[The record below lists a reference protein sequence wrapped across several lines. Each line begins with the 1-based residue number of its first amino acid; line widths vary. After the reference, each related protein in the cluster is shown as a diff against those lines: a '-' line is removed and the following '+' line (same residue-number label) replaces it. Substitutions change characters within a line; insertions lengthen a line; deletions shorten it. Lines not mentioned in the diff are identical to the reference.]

1 MAMNNSRVAMMGP
14 FISSLQIVIVPM
26 MSLGLQKDE
35 DLEEAGVLLYSIS
48 TADIIPDF
56 LLIPLREALF
66 GEFDEDDD
74 FIPGWYDSI
83 GYDTMNFIVCT
94 GSILIFF
101 QS

>member
-1 MAMNNSRVAMMGP
+1 
-14 FISSLQIVIVPM
+14 M
-26 MSLGLQKDE
+26 MSLDLQKDE
-35 DLEEAGVLLYSIS
+35 DLEEAGVLLYGIS

-56 LLIPLREALF
+56 ALIPLREALY

-74 FIPGWYDSI
+74 LIPKWYEKI